1 MSPSTRS
8 TRLSWLS
15 AAVIGV
21 LAVAAAL
28 CVGHL
33 VAGLVAPTASPFFA
47 VGNGAIDLTPTPLKN
62 FAVRTFGNNDKLVLL
77 LGMALVVGIVAL
89 VGGLLSRRSPRPGLA
104 LIVVLGVL
112 GGVAVIARPTFGA
125 IDLVAPAASLA
136 TGVAAFLL
144 LYRLA
149 SCPAAGG
156 ARHTPKATGG
166 DAAGVSRRGLLVGSV
181 AVATGAGLAG
191 YGGHVLTGTGNV
203 EAARRRIGRIVP
215 NEPAPPIPAGAD
227 FAAVGTP
234 TFITPNSE
242 FYRVDINLQLPQLT
256 PEEWELRIHG
266 MVDREITLNWDD
278 LMAMRSVERTV
289 TQVCVSNELGGPY
302 ISTTNYTG
310 VLLRD
315 ILSEVGVQRGAN
327 QVFTTS
333 VDGWTAGSPTEV
345 VTDPNRD
352 AMLVYAMNRE
362 PLPIEHG
369 FPVRVFVPGL
379 YGYISATKWITDM
392 ELTTFEDRTAYW
404 VQAPRSWGRFGPIK
418 TMSRI
423 DSPGSFERVP
433 AGQVMCAG
441 IAWAPPIGIERVEIR
456 VDGADWMPAELST
469 EVNTDTW
476 RMWRLPVPGLQPG
489 LHTVEVRANDKSGY
503 TQTAERVPPIPD
515 GATGWHTI
523 RFNVA

>member
-1 MSPSTRS
+1 M
-8 TRLSWLS
+8 
-15 AAVIGV
+15 IGV
-21 LAVAAAL
+21 LSVAAAL
-28 CVGHL
+28 SVGHL

-77 LGMALVVGIVAL
+77 LGMALVLAIVAL
-89 VGGLLSRRSPRPGLA
+89 VGGLLSRRSPRPGLT
-104 LIVVLGVL
+104 LIVVLGIV
-112 GGVAVIARPTFGA
+112 GAVAVIARPTFGVV
-125 IDLVAPAASLA
+125 DLVAPAASLVA
-136 TGVAAFLL
+136 GVGAFLL

-149 SCPAAGG
+149 PRPAAGG
-156 ARHTPKATGG
+156 ARHASRATGG
-166 DAAGVSRRGLLVGSV
+166 DDRGVSRRGMLVGSA
-181 AVATGAGLAG
+181 AVAAGAGLAG
-191 YGGHVLTGTGNV
+191 YGGYVLTGTGNI
-203 EAARRRIGRIVP
+203 EAARRRLGSVVP
-215 NEPAPPIPAGAD
+215 DEPAPPIPAGAD

-302 ISTTNYTG
+302 ISTTSYTG
-310 VLLRD
+310 VRVRDLLAELGVRD
-315 ILSEVGVQRGAN
+315 GAN

-333 VDGWTAGSPTEV
+333 VDGWTAGTPTETV
-345 VTDPNRD
+345 LDPEND
-352 AMLVYAMNRE
+352 TLLVYAMNRE

-369 FPVRVFVPGL
+369 FPVRMFVPGL

-392 ELTTFEDRTAYW
+392 ELTTFEDQTAYW
-404 VQAPRSWGRFGPIK
+404 VQEPRNWGRFGPIK

-433 AGQVMCAG
+433 ADQLTLAG
-441 IAWAPPIGIERVEIR
+441 VAWAPTVGIERVEVR
-456 VDGADWMPAELST
+456 VDGGAWMPAELAT
-469 EVNTDTW
+469 EVNRTTW
-476 RMWRLPVPGLQPG
+476 RMWKLAVPGLQPG
-489 LHTVEVRANDKSGY
+489 LRTAEVRATDRSGY
-503 TQTAERVPPIPD
+503 VQTPERVPPIPD

-523 RFNVA
+523 RFNVG

>member
-1 MSPSTRS
+1 M
-8 TRLSWLS
+8 
-15 AAVIGV
+15 IGV
-21 LAVAAAL
+21 LSVAAAL
-28 CVGHL
+28 SVGHL

-62 FAVRTFGNNDKLVLL
+62 FAVRTFGNNDKFVLL
-77 LGMALVVGIVAL
+77 LGMVLVIGVVAL
-89 VGGLLSRRSPRPGLA
+89 IGGLLSRRSPRPGLT
-104 LIVVLGVL
+104 LIVVLGIV
-112 GGVAVIARPTFGA
+112 GAVAVIARPTFGVV
-125 IDLVAPAASLA
+125 DLVAPVASLVA
-136 TGVAAFLL
+136 GVGAFLL

-149 SCPAAGG
+149 PRPAAGG
-156 ARHTPKATGG
+156 ARHASRATGG
-166 DAAGVSRRGLLVGSV
+166 DDGGVSRRGILVGSA
-181 AVATGAGLAG
+181 AVAAGAGLAG
-191 YGGHVLTGTGNV
+191 YGGYVLTGTGNI
-203 EAARRRIGRIVP
+203 EAARRRLGSVVP
-215 NEPAPPIPAGAD
+215 DEPAPPIPAGAD

-266 MVDREITLNWDD
+266 RVDREITLNWDD

-310 VLLRD
+310 VRVRDLLADLGVRD
-315 ILSEVGVQRGAN
+315 GAN

-333 VDGWTAGSPTEV
+333 VDGWTAGTPTETV
-345 VTDPNRD
+345 LDPEND
-352 AMLVYAMNRE
+352 TLLVYAMNRE

-369 FPVRVFVPGL
+369 FPVRMFVPGL

-392 ELTTFEDRTAYW
+392 ELTTFEDQTAYW
-404 VQAPRSWGRFGPIK
+404 VQAPRNWGRFGPIK

-433 AGQVMCAG
+433 ASQLTLAG
-441 IAWAPPIGIERVEIR
+441 VAWAPTVGIERVEVR
-456 VDGADWMPAELST
+456 VDGGAWMPAELAT
-469 EVNTDTW
+469 EVNRTTW
-476 RMWRLPVPGLQPG
+476 RMWKLAVPGLQPG
-489 LHTVEVRANDKSGY
+489 LRTAEVRATDRSGY
-503 TQTAERVPPIPD
+503 VQTPERVPPIPD

-523 RFNVA
+523 RFNVL

>member
-1 MSPSTRS
+1 M
-8 TRLSWLS
+8 
-15 AAVIGV
+15 IGV
-21 LAVAAAL
+21 LSVAAAL
-28 CVGHL
+28 SVGHL

-77 LGMALVVGIVAL
+77 LGMALVLAIVAL
-89 VGGLLSRRSPRPGLA
+89 VGGLLSRRSPRPGLT
-104 LIVVLGVL
+104 LIVVLGIV
-112 GGVAVIARPTFGA
+112 GAVAVIARPTFGVV
-125 IDLVAPAASLA
+125 DLVAPAASLVA
-136 TGVAAFLL
+136 GVGAFLL

-149 SCPAAGG
+149 PRPAAGG
-156 ARHTPKATGG
+156 ARHASRATGG
-166 DAAGVSRRGLLVGSV
+166 DDRGVSRRGMLVGSA
-181 AVATGAGLAG
+181 AVAAGAGLAG
-191 YGGHVLTGTGNV
+191 YGGYVLTGTGNI
-203 EAARRRIGRIVP
+203 EAARRRLGSVVP
-215 NEPAPPIPAGAD
+215 DEPAPPIPAGAD

-310 VLLRD
+310 VRVRDLLAELGVRD
-315 ILSEVGVQRGAN
+315 GAN

-333 VDGWTAGSPTEV
+333 VDGWTAGTPTETV
-345 VTDPNRD
+345 LDPEND
-352 AMLVYAMNRE
+352 TLLVYAMNRE

-369 FPVRVFVPGL
+369 FPVRMFVPGL

-392 ELTTFEDRTAYW
+392 ELTTFEDQTAYW
-404 VQAPRSWGRFGPIK
+404 VQEPRNWGRFGPIK

-433 AGQVMCAG
+433 ADQLTLAG
-441 IAWAPPIGIERVEIR
+441 VAWAPTVGIERVEVR
-456 VDGADWMPAELST
+456 VDGGAWMPAELAT
-469 EVNTDTW
+469 EVNRTTW
-476 RMWRLPVPGLQPG
+476 RMWKLAVPGLQPG
-489 LHTVEVRANDKSGY
+489 LRTAEVRATDRSGY
-503 TQTAERVPPIPD
+503 VQTPERVPPIPD

-523 RFNVA
+523 RFNVG

>member
-1 MSPSTRS
+1 MSSSTRS
-8 TRLSWLS
+8 TRLPWLS

-21 LAVAAAL
+21 LSVAAAL
-28 CVGHL
+28 SVGHL

-62 FAVRTFGNNDKLVLL
+62 FAVRTFGNDDKLVLL
-77 LGMALVVGIVAL
+77 LAMAVVIGIVAL
-89 VGGLLSRRSPRPGLA
+89 IGGLLSRRSPRPGLT
-104 LIVVLGVL
+104 LIVVLGIV
-112 GGVAVIARPTFGA
+112 GAVAVIARPTFA
-125 IDLVAPAASLA
+125 AVDLVAPAASLVA
-136 TGVAAFLL
+136 GVGAFLL

-149 SCPAAGG
+149 SRPAAGG
-156 ARHTPKATGG
+156 ARHTPQATGG
-166 DAAGVSRRGLLVGSV
+166 DVGVSRRGLLVGSA
-181 AVATGAGLAG
+181 AVTAGAGLAA
-191 YGGHVLTGTGNV
+191 YGGYVLTGTGNI
-203 EAARRRIGRIVP
+203 EAARRGLGRIVP
-215 NEPAPPIPAGAD
+215 DEPAPPIPAGAD

-256 PEEWELRIHG
+256 PQDWRLRIHG
-266 MVDREITLNWDD
+266 MVDREITLDWDD
-278 LMAMRSVERTV
+278 LMSMRSVERTV

-315 ILSEVGVQRGAN
+315 VLSEVGIQRGAD

-345 VTDPNRD
+345 VMDPNRD
-352 AMLVYAMNRE
+352 TMLVYAMNRE

-379 YGYISATKWITDM
+379 YGYISATKWIVDM
-392 ELTTFEDRTAYW
+392 ELTTFEKQTAYW
-404 VQAPRSWGRFGPIK
+404 VQEPRSWGRFGPIK

-423 DSPGSFERVP
+423 DSPGPFERVP
-433 AGQVMCAG
+433 ADQVTCAG
-441 IAWAPPIGIERVEIR
+441 IAWAQPVGIERVEVR
-456 VDGADWMPAELST
+456 VDGGTWMPAELST

-476 RMWRLPVPGLQPG
+476 RMWKLPVPGLQPG
-489 LHTVEVRANDKSGY
+489 LRTTEVRATDKSGY
-503 TQTAERVPPIPD
+503 TQTSERVMPIPD

-523 RFNVA
+523 RFNVL

>member
-8 TRLSWLS
+8 TRLSRL
-15 AAVIGV
+15 AAAMIGV
-21 LAVAAAL
+21 LSVAAAL
-28 CVGHL
+28 SVGHL

-62 FAVRTFGNNDKLVLL
+62 FAVRTFGNNDKFVLL
-77 LGMALVVGIVAL
+77 LGMALVIGIVAL
-89 VGGLLSRRSPRPGLA
+89 VGGLLSRRSPRPGLT
-104 LIVVLGVL
+104 LIVVLGIV
-112 GGVAVIARPTFGA
+112 GAVAVIARPTFDA
-125 IDLVAPAASLA
+125 VDLVAPVASLVA
-136 TGVAAFLL
+136 GVAAFLL

-149 SCPAAGG
+149 SRPVAGG
-156 ARHTPKATGG
+156 PRHAPRATGG
-166 DAAGVSRRGLLVGSV
+166 DDGGVSRRGLLVGSA
-181 AVATGAGLAG
+181 AVAAGAGLAG
-191 YGGHVLTGTGNV
+191 YGGYVLTGTGNI
-203 EAARRRIGRIVP
+203 EAARRRLGRIVP
-215 NEPAPPIPAGAD
+215 DEPAPSIPAGAD

-310 VLLRD
+310 VRVRDLLAELGVRD
-315 ILSEVGVQRGAN
+315 GAN

-333 VDGWTAGSPTEV
+333 VDGWTAGTPTETV
-345 VTDPNRD
+345 LDPEND
-352 AMLVYAMNRE
+352 TLLVYAMNRE

-369 FPVRVFVPGL
+369 FPVRMFVPGL
-379 YGYISATKWITDM
+379 YGYISATKWITDL
-392 ELTTFEDRTAYW
+392 ELTTFADQTAYW
-404 VQAPRSWGRFGPIK
+404 VQAPRNWGRFGPIK

-433 AGQVMCAG
+433 SDQLTLAGV
-441 IAWAPPIGIERVEIR
+441 AWAPTVGIERVEVR
-456 VDGADWMPAELST
+456 VDGGAWMQAELAT
-469 EVNTDTW
+469 EVNRTTW
-476 RMWRLPVPGLQPG
+476 RMWKLAVPGLQPG
-489 LHTVEVRANDKSGY
+489 LRTAQVRATDKSGY
-503 TQTAERVPPIPD
+503 VQTPE
-515 GATGWHTI
+515 
-523 RFNVA
+523 

>member
-1 MSPSTRS
+1 MSSSTRS

-15 AAVIGV
+15 AAMIGV
-21 LAVAAAL
+21 LSVAAAL
-28 CVGHL
+28 GVGHL
-33 VAGLVAPTASPFFA
+33 VAGLVEPTASPFFA

-62 FAVRTFGNNDKLVLL
+62 FAVRTFGNDDKLVLL
-77 LGMALVVGIVAL
+77 LSMAVVIGIVAL
-89 VGGLLSRRSPRPGLA
+89 VGGLLSRRSPRPGLI
-104 LIVVLGVL
+104 LIVVLGIV
-112 GGVAVIARPTFGA
+112 GGVAVSARPTFGA
-125 IDLVAPAASLA
+125 VDLVAPAVSLVV
-136 TGVAAFLL
+136 GVGAFLL

-149 SCPAAGG
+149 SGPAAGG
-156 ARHTPKATGG
+156 ARHAPPATGG
-166 DAAGVSRRGLLVGSV
+166 DVGVPRRGLLVGSA
-181 AVATGAGLAG
+181 AVAAGAGLAS
-191 YGGHVLTGTGNV
+191 YGGYLLTGTGNV
-203 EAARRRIGRIVP
+203 EAARRRLGRIVP
-215 NEPAPPIPAGAD
+215 AQPAPPIPPGAD

-242 FYRVDINLQLPQLT
+242 FYRVDINLQLPRLT

-266 MVDREITLNWDD
+266 MVDRERTLRWDD

-315 ILSEVGVQRGAN
+315 VLAEVGVQEGAD

-379 YGYISATKWITDM
+379 YGYISATKWITDL
-392 ELTTFEDRTAYW
+392 ELTTFEDQTAYW
-404 VQAPRSWGRFGPIK
+404 VQEPRSWGRFGPIK

-423 DSPGSFERVP
+423 DSPGSFERVSSD
-433 AGQVMCAG
+433 QVVLAG
-441 IAWAPPIGIERVEIR
+441 IAWAPTIGIERVEVRIDR
-456 VDGADWMPAELST
+456 GEWMQAELSA
-469 EVNTDTW
+469 EVNEVTW
-476 RMWRLPVPGLQPG
+476 RMWKLTAPGLQPG
-489 LHTVEVRANDKSGY
+489 LRTAEVRATDKAGY
-503 TQTAERVPPIPD
+503 VQTAERVPPIPD

-523 RFNVA
+523 QFNVL

>member
-125 IDLVAPAASLA
+125 IDLVAPTASLV

-369 FPVRVFVPGL
+369 R
-379 YGYISATKWITDM
+379 
-392 ELTTFEDRTAYW
+392 R
-404 VQAPRSWGRFGPIK
+404 
-418 TMSRI
+418 
-423 DSPGSFERVP
+423 
-433 AGQVMCAG
+433 C
-441 IAWAPPIGIERVEIR
+441 
-456 VDGADWMPAELST
+456 
-469 EVNTDTW
+469 
-476 RMWRLPVPGLQPG
+476 
-489 LHTVEVRANDKSGY
+489 
-503 TQTAERVPPIPD
+503 
-515 GATGWHTI
+515 
-523 RFNVA
+523 